1 MVFGGLPN
9 HIRGLVH
16 EIAAVFLCR
25 MLGKQREILRNA
37 GEAAPVKLA
46 WCEIKIEAK

>member
-1 MVFGGLPN
+1 MLNEDCN
-9 HIRGLVH
+9 H
-16 EIAAVFLCR
+16 FLSV
-25 MLGKQREILRNA
+25 LNA